1 MVCSSA
7 DAQSRGRVRQDKS
20 ADQIISDMKNRLNL
34 TDEQEAKIRPI
45 IEDQI
50 TKRGALIE
58 KYQGQGREGMGSLKN
73 EMQELSKTTENQL
86 QSILTKEQ
94 MENYR
99 NMQAEERQ
107 QMRKGSRG
115 RSSGDLRGQR
125 FFCEL

>member
-1 MVCSSA
+1 
-7 DAQSRGRVRQDKS
+7 
-20 ADQIISDMKNRLNL
+20 MKNRLNL